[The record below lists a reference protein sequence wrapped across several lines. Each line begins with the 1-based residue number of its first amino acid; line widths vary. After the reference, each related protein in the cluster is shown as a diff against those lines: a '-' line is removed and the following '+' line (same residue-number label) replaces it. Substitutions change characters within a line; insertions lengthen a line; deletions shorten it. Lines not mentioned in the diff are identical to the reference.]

1 MAKRRVL
8 ILDTS
13 VLCCWLR
20 VPGKEETGPV
30 DDRWDHARI
39 DALLQKERELN
50 STFVLP
56 VATLIETGNHIAQAA
71 SLRFERAQDLARCL
85 QEAAQ
90 ARSPWAAFTDQSQL
104 WATENLRT
112 LADKWP
118 ALASQRISIGDATI
132 KDRGRVLRQGWVFRG
147 NIDSRC
153 RIEGLSAGSGASAAK
168 KTAMSATLKKCQ
180 MLFGK

>member
-85 QEAAQ
+85 HEAAQ

-112 LADKWP
+112 LADEWP
-118 ALASQRISIGDATI
+118 ALASKKISIGDATI
-132 KDRGRVLRQGWVFRG
+132 KDVAEYYAKAGFSVEILTA
-147 NIDSRC
+147 DA
-153 RIEGLSAGSGASAAK
+153 GLKAYQPAQA
-168 KTAMSATLKKCQ
+168 LPPPRRRR
-180 MLFGK
+180 